1 MFFLI
6 FCIIHNEQMFVNI
19 FFEHLF
25 DYFSIVCYNAI
36 NNKKTGI
43 ISKGTYNIY
52 VKGKLFI
59 WNMVR

>member
-1 MFFLI
+1 
-6 FCIIHNEQMFVNI
+6 MFVNI